1 MPRFNPSFS
10 TLLFSSFKLQAPKTT
25 SSVGVQWYDFS
36 PGCGSLSPNDALCTN
51 IPSEKYNS
59 KVREGLYPKKL
70 YLPMTIYMENDFAFS
85 LRVIPKCFV
94 CGKREKGIRHF
105 SIITL

>member
-1 MPRFNPSFS
+1 MSVEDKESNQKLKEMSAGVS
-10 TLLFSSFKLQAPKTT
+10 SLSFKLQAPKTT

-59 KVREGLYPKKL
+59 KVREGLEVGS
-70 YLPMTIYMENDFAFS
+70 LP
-85 LRVIPKCFV
+85 
-94 CGKREKGIRHF
+94 
-105 SIITL
+105 